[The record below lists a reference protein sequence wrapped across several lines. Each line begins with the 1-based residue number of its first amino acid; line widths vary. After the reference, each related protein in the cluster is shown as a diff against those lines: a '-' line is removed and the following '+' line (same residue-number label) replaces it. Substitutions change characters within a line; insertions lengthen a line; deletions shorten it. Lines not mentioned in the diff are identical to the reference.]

1 MLQSEDIEYLKML
14 YNELLNLN
22 AQIKI
27 SAEKRD
33 FETIQTQIADK
44 DKLIDKI
51 ISFETPRKEDIKD
64 DFALINLRNKVVEAE
79 KENIKYINSVKDDT
93 QKEMSSISKTKKIY
107 NAYEPAI
114 NDVQSTIDIQDVE
127 WLFFFFKVTFL
138 NFYS

>member
-14 YNELLNLN
+14 YNELLSLN

-51 ISFETPRKEDIKD
+51 ISFETPRKVDIKD

-79 KENIKYINSVKDDT
+79 KENIKYLNSVKDDT
-93 QKEMSSISKTKKIY
+93 QKEMSSISKIKKIY
-107 NAYEPAI
+107 NAYEPAV
-114 NDVQSTIDIQDVE
+114 NDVQSTVDIQDIE
-127 WLFFFFKVTFL
+127 WFFSFL
-138 NFYS
+138 KLLS

>member
-79 KENIKYINSVKDDT
+79 KENIKYLNSVKDDT

-107 NAYEPAI
+107 NAYEPAV
-114 NDVQSTIDIQDVE
+114 NDVQSTVDIQDIE
-127 WLFFFFKVTFL
+127 WLFFLFKVIFL
-138 NFYS
+138 DFYS

>member
-79 KENIKYINSVKDDT
+79 KENIKYLNSVKDDT

-107 NAYEPAI
+107 NAYEPAV
-114 NDVQSTIDIQDVE
+114 NDVQSTVDIQDIE
-127 WLFFFFKVTFL
+127 WFFSFL
-138 NFYS
+138 RLLS

>member
-64 DFALINLRNKVVEAE
+64 DFALINLRNKVIEAE
-79 KENIKYINSVKDDT
+79 KENIKYLNSVKDDT

-107 NAYEPAI
+107 NAYEPAV
-114 NDVQSTIDIQDVE
+114 NDVQSTVDIQDIE
-127 WLFFFFKVTFL
+127 
-138 NFYS
+138 

>member
-22 AQIKI
+22 AQIRI

-79 KENIKYINSVKDDT
+79 KENIKYLNSVKDDT

-107 NAYEPAI
+107 NAYEPAV
-114 NDVQSTIDIQDVE
+114 NDVQSTVDIQDIE
-127 WLFFFFKVTFL
+127 
-138 NFYS
+138 

>member
-22 AQIKI
+22 AQIRI

-93 QKEMSSISKTKKIY
+93 QKEMSSINKTKKIY

-127 WLFFFFKVTFL
+127 
-138 NFYS
+138 

>member
-79 KENIKYINSVKDDT
+79 KENIKYLNSVKDDT
-93 QKEMSSISKTKKIY
+93 QKEMSSINKTKKIY

-127 WLFFFFKVTFL
+127 
-138 NFYS
+138 

>member
-22 AQIKI
+22 AQIRI

-79 KENIKYINSVKDDT
+79 KENIKYLNSVKDDT

-107 NAYEPAI
+107 NAYEPAV
-114 NDVQSTIDIQDVE
+114 NDVQSTVDIQDIE
-127 WLFFFFKVTFL
+127 WLFFLF
-138 NFYS
+138 

>member
-64 DFALINLRNKVVEAE
+64 DFALINLRNKV
-79 KENIKYINSVKDDT
+79 I
-93 QKEMSSISKTKKIY
+93 
-107 NAYEPAI
+107 
-114 NDVQSTIDIQDVE
+114 
-127 WLFFFFKVTFL
+127 
-138 NFYS
+138 

>member
-22 AQIKI
+22 AQVKI

-64 DFALINLRNKVVEAE
+64 DFVLINLRNKVVEAE
-79 KENIKYINSVKDDT
+79 KENIKYLNSVKDDT

-107 NAYEPAI
+107 NAYEPAV
-114 NDVQSTIDIQDVE
+114 NDVQSTVDIQDIE
-127 WLFFFFKVTFL
+127 WLFFLFKVIFL
-138 NFYS
+138 DFYS

>member
-79 KENIKYINSVKDDT
+79 KENIKYLNSVKDDT
-93 QKEMSSISKTKKIY
+93 QKEMSSINKTKKIY

-114 NDVQSTIDIQDVE
+114 NDVQSTVDIQDIE
-127 WLFFFFKVTFL
+127 
-138 NFYS
+138 

>member
-14 YNELLNLN
+14 YNELLDLN

-93 QKEMSSISKTKKIY
+93 QKEMSSINKTKKIY

-127 WLFFFFKVTFL
+127 
-138 NFYS
+138 

>member
-79 KENIKYINSVKDDT
+79 KENIKYLNSVKDDT

-107 NAYEPAI
+107 NAYEPAV
-114 NDVQSTIDIQDVE
+114 NDVQSTVDIQDIE
-127 WLFFFFKVTFL
+127 
-138 NFYS
+138 

>member
-14 YNELLNLN
+14 YNELLSLN

-79 KENIKYINSVKDDT
+79 KENIKYLNSVKDDT

-107 NAYEPAI
+107 NAYEPAV
-114 NDVQSTIDIQDVE
+114 NDVQSTVDIQDIE
-127 WLFFFFKVTFL
+127 WFFSFL
-138 NFYS
+138 KLLS